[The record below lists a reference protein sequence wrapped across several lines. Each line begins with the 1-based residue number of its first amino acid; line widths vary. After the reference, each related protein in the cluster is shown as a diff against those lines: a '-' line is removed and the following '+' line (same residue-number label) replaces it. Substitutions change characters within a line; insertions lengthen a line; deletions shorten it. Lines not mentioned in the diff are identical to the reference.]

1 MIRNAF
7 VTVFS
12 LIGRSVPQRGKHK
25 STLNGCGQEFEHD
38 FDRLAAQWNDV
49 LNFHLH
55 QMGRNAPLGVLDV
68 EVLAFGF
75 AELAGPD
82 HRKRV
87 ALAPGAVRM

>member
-1 MIRNAF
+1 
-7 VTVFS
+7 
-12 LIGRSVPQRGKHK
+12 
-25 STLNGCGQEFEHD
+25 
-38 FDRLAAQWNDV
+38 
-49 LNFHLH
+49 
-55 QMGRNAPLGVLDV
+55 MGRNAPLGVLDV